1 MFHVCRRGFDIL
13 LRETSFSLIPFSL
26 PLHIFF
32 VASSSCLEQH
42 EQYLTWHAFHNKKF
56 FLPQSRK
63 GLPLLFILYPLSFF
77 DQEYIAV
84 SVSWTSCHRSLVL
97 FVCDVSCFSFF
108 GRKTSYSFR
117 SCLFLHSSRLQQQQR
132 RGENNKGDSWET
144 ALTKFDHVFLFLS
157 LLLLRL
163 CLSFQLVS

>member
-1 MFHVCRRGFDIL
+1 MNFMFHVCRRGFDIL

-97 FVCDVSCFSFF
+97 FVSLVFPSLGGRLPTVSVPVFF
-108 GRKTSYSFR
+108 FILLDSNNNREGKRITKETPEK
-117 SCLFLHSSRLQQQQR
+117 LH
-132 RGENNKGDSWET
+132 
-144 ALTKFDHVFLFLS
+144 
-157 LLLLRL
+157 
-163 CLSFQLVS
+163 